1 MAGKKEMAGS
11 ARRGRGAW
19 RAAFAAAAVL
29 AIALGGARAFMGG
42 SKDDGAPTKEG
53 EVFVLSDDNYAKF
66 LEDTPGHV
74 LVEWYAPWC
83 GHCKALEPEYKKA
96 AEALSKLAEPKIT
109 LAKIDATVNSKSA
122 QANGVLSPSM
132 IFDPNVFF
140 YQWFWHMF
148 F

>member
-1 MAGKKEMAGS
+1 MAGS

-74 LVEWYAPWC
+74 LVEPLQGPGARVQEGCRGPVQAGGAQDYARQ
-83 GHCKALEPEYKKA
+83 
-96 AEALSKLAEPKIT
+96 
-109 LAKIDATVNSKSA
+109 D
-122 QANGVLSPSM
+122 
-132 IFDPNVFF
+132 
-140 YQWFWHMF
+140 
-148 F
+148 